1 MVNATAEEAP
11 SSSSSSSSALDMAAL
26 VRFSKFYVEGVGIL
40 SIGVVGLFINVL
52 ALSILFRKQV

>member
-1 MVNATAEEAP
+1 MVNATTEEAP
-11 SSSSSSSSALDMAAL
+11 SSSSSALDMAAL

-40 SIGVVGLFINVL
+40 SIGLVGLFINVL